1 MNVGVISHNP
11 KKQSHSSVLHA
22 AWGHIFGGYTPCS
35 LWLSGRVDVPC
46 VQLTPTSACSVPCLQ
61 HIHQS
66 VNFLVA
72 NPTSHSFLRN
82 SCPAV
87 RSYRDLRKLIVM
99 EFSLFSLLWTSLLA
113 WIGLGVV
120 RIVYNIFFHPLREF
134 PGTAAAKATTWWQT
148 YIEVVKQ
155 ESMTDVLKRLHKQY
169 GAPFSHFPLAPAKCI
184 PGDIVRIG
192 PNEVCSAKLYPV
204 LSDFQSFISQNRL
217 PIMRSIVRQHAGTKK
232 GYCMKRLEKTTH
244 LSVSSPTPSRSNGK
258 MCCNRFSLDEQSSI
272 CNRSLE
278 KQ

>member
-1 MNVGVISHNP
+1 VGVTSHNP
-11 KKQSHSSVLHA
+11 KKQSHFSVLHA
-22 AWGHIFGGYTPCS
+22 ALGHILGGYTTCS
-35 LWLSGRVDVPC
+35 LWLSGRVGRPVCAAHPLQVP
-46 VQLTPTSACSVPCLQ
+46 VPCLQ

-66 VNFLVA
+66 VNSLVA

-120 RIVYNIFFHPLREF
+120 QIVYNVFFHPLKEF

-169 GAPFSHFPLAPAKCI
+169 GALSPHFPLALAECI

-192 PNEVCSAKLYPV
+192 PNEVCSAKTYPV
-204 LSDFQSFISQNRL
+204 LSDFHSFISQNRP

-244 LSVSSPTPSRSNGK
+244 LSVSSPTPSPSNGK